1 MCGTDAAEAS
11 ADGAMVGFLSA
22 CEVGQDRRGLGEK
35 AGEGVAAGEGER
47 GTEEAGG
54 GEEERDTAGDLVSGF
69 V

>member
-22 CEVGQDRRGLGEK
+22 CVVGQDRRGLGEK
-35 AGEGVAAGEGER
+35 AGAGVAAGVGER
-47 GTEEAGG
+47 GTEDGG
-54 GEEERDTAGDLVSGF
+54 WGDEERDTAGDLVSGF